1 MRSFFYRSRYKH
13 GIQIRIQISQKWAD
27 MYPTR
32 RWSASGRSWSDVHQL
47 ALAFGPLLV
56 SMLSGFFFITA
67 GNRVDQLGQG
77 VASLVAVAL
86 LALFAWRIQQRNHV
100 VAPSR

>member
-1 MRSFFYRSRYKH
+1 ML
-13 GIQIRIQISQKWAD
+13 
-27 MYPTR
+27 T
-32 RWSASGRSWSDVHQL
+32 
-47 ALAFGPLLV
+47 
-56 SMLSGFFFITA
+56 SMLVGFFAITA